1 MNAAEMAALLRDCDA
16 ELVCVGHTHCPFEY
30 RAGEVHV
37 VNPGAVSLSVTEDK
51 GASYAL
57 LDVEGDEYSVQ
68 HYSVP
73 YDRAKVIDQLNRMR
87 HPGRGYLINHLSD
100 R

>member
-1 MNAAEMAALLRDCDA
+1 MNAAEMASLLRDCDA
-16 ELVCVGHTHCPFEY
+16 ELVCVGHTHCPFEH
-30 RAGEVHV
+30 RAGGVHV

-57 LDVEGDEYSVQ
+57 LDAGESEYSLQ
-68 HYSVP
+68 HCSVS

-87 HPGRGYLINHLSD
+87 HPGRGYLVKHLSD
-100 R
+100 Q